1 MRTGTLV
8 DVQTRQKMQILFVFG
23 RFMHFDA
30 KHMVMIGGVC
40 VGGGDWHLSPVH
52 CDVLMV

>member
-1 MRTGTLV
+1 MKTGTLV
-8 DVQTRQKMQILFVFG
+8 DVQKRQKRQILFVFG

-30 KHMVMIGGVC
+30 KHTVIIRNVP
-40 VGGGDWHLSPVH
+40 VWGGGLNPVH